1 LFFGVYLFMLS
12 QLLLELQY
20 LQLRLLLV
28 LPILYIR

>member
-1 LFFGVYLFMLS
+1 MLS